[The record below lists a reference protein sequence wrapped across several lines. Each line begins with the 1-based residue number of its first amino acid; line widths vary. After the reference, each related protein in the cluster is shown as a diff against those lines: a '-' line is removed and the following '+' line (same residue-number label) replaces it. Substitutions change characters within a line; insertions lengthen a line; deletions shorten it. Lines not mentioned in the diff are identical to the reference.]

1 MIHVLG
7 WLRPGLGIP
16 LAALV
21 AAGVAAEVRRAARTA
36 PRTAGGDVLPLAGIA
51 LGLLPIAAL
60 VCMGG
65 AGGVGWQVLD
75 WTKHNAVL
83 ADLVDQ
89 PWPVAWDVDGERLGL
104 VYYVAWYLPA
114 ALAGKLGGWALA
126 NAVLFAT
133 TLAGA
138 LVAALWVMALARG
151 APLVAGVVLA
161 CFAGLDVLVRL
172 PGWEWELGRA
182 WRKVWW
188 GFASEWW
195 AEWLHYPGTVGSL
208 FWAPPQ
214 LLAAWLATALVIDA
228 ARRRDGGF
236 PPALVL
242 ALASL
247 WSAFGS
253 LGAAA
258 LAWVPAAL
266 GPGTWRERVRRQ
278 VSPATAAGL
287 ALGGVA
293 VAYYAARFE
302 PYALPAAYTTDLMI
316 VPNGLLAP
324 ALGLAWSE
332 FLRRISLFWLLEF
345 GVLGAL
351 LAWILWPW
359 RAARSD
365 ALLLAAA
372 LASLVALSFVRYGR
386 WNDLAMRGSAPAL
399 FALLVLAAGA
409 LRRLRARPLAT
420 AALAAVLAVGSLTSL
435 AELRRIQRDGLLG
448 VPWYAA
454 PRRAHVRDLFRQHLD
469 LPPGIRR
476 FDFVMQYV
484 GPLRAP
490 FFRWLAAPATPRRI
504 TAHERAAAWPRSPE
518 RRPQPPQ
525 VPEQPPALRGEP
537 PRPHAAP
544 PAAPGAESDLPP
556 ADPAAVHEQHGERDV
571 REFEARRDVG
581 ETIREGGATH
591 QAVGDVGIGDGD
603 AGHAARD
610 EPQDPRDRLAG
621 APVAAAAPQA
631 EYRVGGLARRPEA
644 GEVARIALAVG
655 VDLEDPGRAAREGGA
670 VAGEAGGAMAGVRL
684 AHERHLGVIAREP
697 REDLRRRVR
706 RAVVQ
711 AEQRERRRRGAQRRQ
726 PLAHDARH
734 RLGLVVHG
742 HHDEELGGHGGAP
755 GRGARS

>member
-1 MIHVLG
+1 VVWALG
-7 WLRPGLGIP
+7 WLRPGLGVP
-16 LAALV
+16 LAALLV
-21 AAGVAAEVRRAARTA
+21 AGVAAEVRRAARAA
-36 PRTAGGDVLPLAGIA
+36 PGTDGGDALPLAAIA
-51 LGLLPIAAL
+51 LGLVPIAAL
-60 VCMGG
+60 VVMGG
-65 AGGVGWQVLD
+65 AGGVGWQALD

-89 PWPVAWDVDGERLGL
+89 PWPVAWDVGGERLGL

-126 NAVLFAT
+126 NAVLCAT

-138 LVAALWVMALARG
+138 LVAALWVMAFARG

-161 CFAGLDVLVRL
+161 GFAGLDVLVRL
-172 PGWEWELGRA
+172 PGWEWELDRA
-182 WRKVWW
+182 WRKIWW

-195 AEWLHYPGTVGSL
+195 AEWLNYPGTVGSL

-236 PPALVL
+236 PPALLL

-266 GPGTWRERVRRQ
+266 APGTWRERARRQ
-278 VSPATAAGL
+278 LSPATAAGL
-287 ALGGVA
+287 ALGAVV

-302 PYALPAAYTTDLMI
+302 PYALPSAYTTGLTI
-316 VPNGLLAP
+316 VPNGFLPA
-324 ALGLAWSE
+324 ALGLGWPE
-332 FLRRISLFWLLEF
+332 FFRRISLFWLLEF
-345 GVLGAL
+345 AVLGAL
-351 LAWILWPW
+351 LAWLLRPW
-359 RAARSD
+359 RAARAD

-372 LASLVALSFVRYGR
+372 LASLFALSFVRYGR
-386 WNDLAMRGSAPAL
+386 WNDLAMRGSAPGL

-409 LRRLRARPLAT
+409 LRRLRARPLAA

-435 AELRRIQRDGLLG
+435 AELRRIQRDALLG

-469 LPPGIRR
+469 LPPGTWR

-504 TAHERAAAWPRSPE
+504 TAHERAAAWPPSPE
-518 RRPQPPQ
+518 RGPQPPQ
-525 VPEQPPALRGEP
+525 VSEQPPALRGEP
-537 PRPHAAP
+537 PRPKAAP
-544 PAAPGAESDLPP
+544 PAAPGAEVDLPP
-556 ADPAAVHEQHGERDV
+556 ADPAAAHEQHGERDV
-571 REFEARRDVG
+571 RELEARRDVG
-581 ETIREGGATH
+581 ETLREGGATH

-603 AGHAARD
+603 ARHAACD
-610 EPQDPRDRLAG
+610 EPQHARDPLAG

-631 EYRVGGLARRPEA
+631 EDRVRRLARRPEA
-644 GEVARIALAVG
+644 GKVARIALAVG
-655 VDLEDPGRAAREGGA
+655 VDLEDPRRAARERGA
-670 VAGEAGGAMAGVRL
+670 VAGEAGGAVAGVRL
-684 AHERHLGVIAREP
+684 PHARHLRVIAREP

-706 RAVVQ
+706 RAVVH
-711 AEQRERRRRGAQRRQ
+711 AEEREGRRGGAERRQ
-726 PLAHDARH
+726 PLGDDARH
-734 RLGLVVHG
+734 SLGLVVHG

-755 GRGARS
+755 GRGAPS